1 MMTKTYSI
9 KASDI
14 QRQWHVVDASDQILG
29 RLATRIAGLLMGKH
43 KPLFSRNMDVGDFV
57 VVLNA
62 AKIRVTGGKEK
73 KKVYYRH
80 SGYPG
85 GLKSISL
92 ERMMQTNPD
101 RVIEHAVKG
110 MLPKNRLQA
119 RMMKRLKVYAGESH
133 PHLGQ
138 TGAAAV
144 TVDENSGGPDEE

>member
-1 MMTKTYSI
+1 MTKTYSI

-14 QRQWHVVDASDQILG
+14 KREWHVVDASDQILG
-29 RLATRIAGLLMGKH
+29 RMATRIASLLMGKH
-43 KPLFSRNMDVGDFV
+43 KPLFARNMDVGDFV

-62 AKIRVTGGKEK
+62 DKVRVTGGKEK

-85 GLKSISL
+85 GLKSVSL
-92 ERMMQTNPD
+92 EKVMATNPA

-119 RMMKRLKVYAGESH
+119 RMMKRLRVYAGESH

-138 TGAAAV
+138 TG
-144 TVDENSGGPDEE
+144 GGQDQE